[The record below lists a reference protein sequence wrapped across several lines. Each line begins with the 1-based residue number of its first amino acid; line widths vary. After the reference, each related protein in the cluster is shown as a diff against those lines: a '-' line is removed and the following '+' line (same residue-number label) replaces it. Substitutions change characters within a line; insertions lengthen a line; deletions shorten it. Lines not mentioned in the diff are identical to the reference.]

1 MFFGM
6 STFMHQQV
14 PIRKRVELQFLAI
27 GSSDLLQV
35 VVCLRRSSSVIAM
48 IVFLRVSTQ
57 HACVL
62 SALFRPC
69 MYWKGRFVYG
79 QQVWSR
85 FKGIRQQCSQGSWG
99 ISCCMRQQWHGS
111 DRRNA
116 LHYRRDLGQRIR
128 DSSEPG
134 LSASPAKS
142 MLSTMSQACARS
154 SQVAC

>member
-1 MFFGM
+1 MPPSDALALEYQNIRFLRKWLKSHEETQCFCR

-14 PIRKRVELQFLAI
+14 PIRKRVELQFFAI

-48 IVFLRVSTQ
+48 IVFLRASTE

-62 SALFRPC
+62 SALFCPC
-69 MYWKGRFVYG
+69 MYWKGMFVYG

-85 FKGIRQQCSQGSWG
+85 FKGVRQQCSQGSWG

-111 DRRNA
+111 MHVWNSKNSI
-116 LHYRRDLGQRIR
+116 LCQ
-128 DSSEPG
+128 
-134 LSASPAKS
+134 K
-142 MLSTMSQACARS
+142 
-154 SQVAC
+154 